1 MYIKIKYVNTN
12 NGDIMKEN
20 INALDELNKGTTMGM
35 EAIEQIKD
43 KIGSDRFKKVIEK
56 QYEDYKMINERI
68 EELYNE
74 YNNRKEP
81 HEISAMT
88 KMMTWYD
95 LNVKMM
101 MDDSDSKIA
110 ELLLKG
116 TNMGIIEGKKIYN
129 NKKLDKKVVKIVDD
143 YIVMQEKI
151 VEDLKDFL

>member
-1 MYIKIKYVNTN
+1 
-12 NGDIMKEN
+12 
-20 INALDELNKGTTMGM
+20 
-35 EAIEQIKD
+35 
-43 KIGSDRFKKVIEK
+43 
-56 QYEDYKMINERI
+56 
-68 EELYNE
+68 
-74 YNNRKEP
+74 
-81 HEISAMT
+81 MT

-129 NKKLDKKVVKIVDD
+129 NKKLDKKVVIIVDD

-151 VEDLKDFL
+151 VEDLKEFL

>member
-1 MYIKIKYVNTN
+1 
-12 NGDIMKEN
+12 MKEN

-74 YNNRKEP
+74 YKNRKEP

-129 NKKLDKKVVKIVDD
+129 NKKLDKKDVIIVDD

-151 VEDLKDFL
+151 VEDLKEFL

>member
-1 MYIKIKYVNTN
+1 MYKKKRLVNN
-12 NGDIMKEN
+12 NIGDIMKEN

-56 QYEDYKMINERI
+56 QYEDYKMISERI

-74 YNNRKEP
+74 YNNRKQP
-81 HEISAMT
+81 HEISTMT

-101 MDDSDSKIA
+101 MDNSDSKIA
-110 ELLLKG
+110 EVLLKG

-129 NKKLDKKVVKIVDD
+129 NKKLDKKVVKIVDE
-143 YIVMQEKI
+143 YIEMQEKI
-151 VEDLKDFL
+151 VEDLKEFL